1 MATSGEL
8 LDELAQPKAEK
19 APFDLAQEARFEAV
33 VRRSFGRLVKMLD
46 FVFLDREL
54 AADAAQ
60 EACVQLYLHW
70 DELGGSTEPEAWL
83 YRVALNRS
91 KDYRRQIS
99 RRSRLVSRL
108 AETAPSGSS
117 DGLREPD
124 DEFWSILA
132 RLPLRQRAAAAL
144 FYHAD
149 MSIAEIAQVMGLSQG
164 AVNSHLNRARCALK
178 QMLEAKR

>member
-1 MATSGEL
+1 MTGSGEL
-8 LDELAQPKAEK
+8 LGELVRPATEK
-19 APFDLAQEARFEAV
+19 VLFDPAQEARFEAV
-33 VRRSFGRLVKMLD
+33 VRRNFGRVVQMLD
-46 FVFLDREL
+46 YVFLDREL

-70 DELGGSTEPEAWL
+70 DELGRSAEPEAWL

-99 RRSRLVSRL
+99 RRARLVSRL

-117 DGLREPD
+117 DGLCEPD
-124 DEFWSILA
+124 DEFWGILA

-149 MSIAEIAQVMGLSQG
+149 MSIVEISHVMGISEG
-164 AVNSHLNRARCALK
+164 AVNSHLNRARRALK
-178 QMLEAKR
+178 QMLEARR